1 LSELTALFDPQAL
14 LKLEGVDQ
22 LDRLRTEHNPF
33 WNRARLEITW
43 GLLVA
48 LDLLSNEHLFLHP
61 MRLASREELK
71 LYHDSSYIETLELF
85 GNMGTAFS
93 SRFGLDTDDCPV
105 FPNVDKYA
113 SFPVGATIDA
123 VTGVAEGRFQNAM
136 SLFGGFHHAMPS
148 TAAGFCYY
156 NDCAI
161 AIRKYRQAYPN
172 KKVLYLDT
180 DAHHSDGTQQ
190 AFYNDPN
197 VLTIS
202 THEYSMG
209 FFPGTGQAEEIGEG
223 EGRGH
228 CVNIPLPPLTD
239 DAEYW
244 RAFEEL
250 VPPIWKAYRPDLV
263 FWEVGGDAHKKDPL
277 TDLMLTLDTY
287 QRLSRTIRE
296 QVHLGGRKLVVVGG
310 GGYDPVA
317 TAKIWS
323 MVLADIAEIPLPP
336 TLPASW
342 IDLCHK
348 YGLEVARTGWTDA
361 PECIDAEH
369 RPNVH
374 RAVQETIDTV
384 KKLVF
389 PVLGL

>member
-1 LSELTALFDPQAL
+1 MSELTALFDPQAL
-14 LKLEGVDQ
+14 LRLGGIDQ
-22 LDRLRTEHNPF
+22 LDRLRTEPNAF
-33 WNRARLEITW
+33 WNRTRLDITW
-43 GLLVA
+43 GLPVMLG
-48 LDLLSNEHLFLHP
+48 LLNNQHISLQP
-61 MRLASREELK
+61 MRLASREELR

-85 GNMGTAFS
+85 GNMGSAFS
-93 SRFGLDTDDCPV
+93 SRFGLDTDDCPI
-105 FPNVDKYA
+105 FPDVDKYA
-113 SFPVGATIDA
+113 SYPVGATIDA
-123 VTGVAEGRFQNAM
+123 VTGVAEGRFRNAI
-136 SLFGGFHHAMPS
+136 SFFGGFHHAMPS
-148 TAAGFCYY
+148 LAAGFCYY

-161 AIRKYRQAYPN
+161 AIRKYRRAYPN

-190 AFYNDPN
+190 AFYSDPN

-223 EGRGH
+223 EGKGYS
-228 CVNIPLPPLTD
+228 VNIPLPPLTD
-239 DAEYW
+239 DVEYW

-263 FWEVGGDAHKKDPL
+263 FWEVGGDAHEKDPL

-287 QRLSRTIRE
+287 QRLSKTVRE

-317 TAKIWS
+317 TAKIWT
-323 MVLADIAEIPLPP
+323 MILADLAEIPLPP

-342 IDLCHK
+342 IELCHRH
-348 YGLEVARTGWTDA
+348 GLDVARTGWTDR
-361 PECIDAEH
+361 PMCTDTEH
-369 RPNVH
+369 RQNVH
-374 RAVQETIDTV
+374 RAVGETIETV

-389 PVLGL
+389 PIFGL